1 MHIDPFGVEMW
12 MNAHENDCDH
22 NLAETCVTSLTLEE
36 LLHLSG
42 RNATA
47 LSQLLP
53 LKLTYGAIEGS
64 DGLRDAI
71 AGLYAAKTRNDILV
85 THGTAGANALVW
97 AALVG
102 PDDPVVSLV
111 PTYQQHIS
119 IPESLG
125 AQVTKVPLSA
135 ADRWLPDM
143 EALAAAVTPATQVI
157 ALTNPNNPT
166 GSLID
171 RVGLEKIAEIARIGQ
186 GGAGAWVLVDEVYRG
201 SAQDDD
207 GMGPSIADVYD
218 RGISTAGMSKVFSLA
233 GLRLGWICA
242 PADVLQAVSHHRDY
256 NTISVGMIDDHLA
269 TLALGARDRILARSR
284 EITRGNLTLLSG
296 WMASEPAL
304 NWVRPT
310 AGTTALIR
318 YDLDMPSEQLCLD
331 LLAEEGVLFTPG
343 AVMGV
348 EGTVRI
354 GFANDPAAMR
364 GGLPK
369 VSAFLRRRRSMTQT

>member
-1 MHIDPFGVEMW
+1 MHIDPFGVEIW
-12 MNAHENDCDH
+12 MNAHENDCNH

-71 AGLYAAKTRNDILV
+71 AGLYAAKTRNDIVV

-102 PDDPVVSLV
+102 PGDPVVSLV

-125 AQVTKVPLSA
+125 AQVTQVPLSA

-143 EALAAAVTPATQVI
+143 EALAAAVTPATRVI

-171 RVGLEKIAEIARIGQ
+171 RAGLERIAGIARIGQ

-207 GMGPSIADVYD
+207 GMGPSIAEVYD

-256 NTISVGMIDDHLA
+256 STISVGIIDDHLA
-269 TLALGARDRILARSR
+269 TLALGAKDRILARSR
-284 EITRGNLTLLSG
+284 EITRGNLALLSS
-296 WMASEPAL
+296 WMASEPGL
-304 NWVRPT
+304 SWVRPT
-310 AGTTALIR
+310 AGTTALVR
-318 YDLDMPSEQLCLD
+318 YDLGMPSEQFCLD

-348 EGTVRI
+348 EGAVRI

-364 GGLPK
+364 DGLPK
-369 VSAFLRRRRSMTQT
+369 VSAFLRRRRSMTPD